1 VHLGLANTRLKD
13 FYDLL
18 ALSRTRSFDGGRL
31 RLAVAATFD
40 RRRTELPT
48 VVPPGLT
55 TDFVS
60 DERRRQWSAFVT
72 RNDLAQTPELA
83 RALEEIRLFVGPVT
97 WMQSLPSPGIMW
109 TPGDGWVDQIGGVI
123 RTGAPSVCQ
132 KELAGG

>member
-1 VHLGLANTRLKD
+1 MHLGLANTRLKD

-18 ALSRTRSFDGGRL
+18 ALSRTHSFDGERL
-31 RLAVAATFD
+31 RLAVAATFE

-60 DERRRQWSAFVT
+60 DDRRRQWRAFVT
-72 RNDLAQTPELA
+72 RNDLAQTPELG

-97 WMQSLPSPGIMW
+97 WMQPLPSPGIMW
-109 TPGDGWVDQIGGVI
+109 TPVHGWVDPTGV
-123 RTGAPSVCQ
+123 
-132 KELAGG
+132 